1 MEILTMQ
8 AKIARKRAFEAEL
21 EKLGKPHDRRG
32 FMRRAW
38 LRKRVEVLEY
48 EIRQGGLS
56 LTGKAEGESREGGR
70 ERRPAD

>member
-21 EKLGKPHDRRG
+21 EKLGKPHDHRG
-32 FMRRAW
+32 FVRRSW
-38 LRKRVEVLEY
+38 LSARIRELEF

>member
-8 AKIARKRAFEAEL
+8 AKIAHKRAYEKEL

-38 LRKRVEVLEY
+38 LKHQVRKLEF

-56 LTGKAEGESREGGR
+56 LTGTAEGESREGGR